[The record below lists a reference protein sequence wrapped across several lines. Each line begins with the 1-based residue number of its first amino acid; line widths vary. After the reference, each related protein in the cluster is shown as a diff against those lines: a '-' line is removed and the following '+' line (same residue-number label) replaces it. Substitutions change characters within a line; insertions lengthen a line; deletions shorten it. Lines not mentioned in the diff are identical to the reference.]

1 MLRQPHES
9 KWPAYEC
16 VKHPLEA
23 YLAHR
28 PWPPCSN
35 FARRDPLN
43 GLTIGASDA
52 SGNGALSGPEADN
65 KPSNVVVVLL
75 SNGERVCYNKHA
87 LANHF
92 QSSDV
97 EPTQG
102 GSVDRVFKA
111 QIKASLLM
119 DVAFMTL
126 YLNEGQY
133 EAVGMS
139 E

>member
-1 MLRQPHES
+1 M
-9 KWPAYEC
+9 
-16 VKHPLEA
+16 
-23 YLAHR
+23 
-28 PWPPCSN
+28 
-35 FARRDPLN
+35 
-43 GLTIGASDA
+43 TIGASDA